1 MGGGGKGCLI
11 VVDLQVDFCPGG
23 ALPVPRGD
31 EVVPVVNALVD
42 LFERRGLPVVLSR
55 DWHPEDHVSF
65 KDRGGPW
72 PPHCVAGTPGAKFH
86 PGLKVP
92 ESAVIVS
99 KATARDLESYSAF
112 GGTGLEETLRSM
124 GVKRLFV
131 AGLALDF
138 CVKATALDGARLGF
152 EVFLVEDATRPVFA
166 ESSASTLE
174 ELKGAG
180 VKAISSSEVEA
191 LL

>member
-1 MGGGGKGCLI
+1 LGGGGKGCLI

-31 EVVPVVNALVD
+31 EVVPVINDLVD

-99 KATARDLESYSAF
+99 KATARDSESYSAF